1 MPHPLPPTRP
11 LRSEFHRRHDLV
23 DRAMFLGPVPKGH
36 ELRRRAQR
44 SREAAKPLGKGHDAL
59 EAFSAASQH
68 APFAEKQFELNPAE
82 CISSEN
88 NRQPEQDDCDRHE
101 RRAGDVSEQD
111 EEDRDDGEDCCDVV
125 VHSFP
130 IVGLS
135 TLPCEVIWSKIL
147 EQKRPS

>member
-23 DRAMFLGPVPKGH
+23 DRAMFLGPVPKGR

-101 RRAGDVSEQD
+101 RKS
-111 EEDRDDGEDCCDVV
+111 DVV
-125 VHSFP
+125 HPAFAS
-130 IVGLS
+130 L
-135 TLPCEVIWSKIL
+135 EEIWEEKDERKLCKLRRLDGKTRI
-147 EQKRPS
+147 